1 MKELMAGLRKGVK
14 YLLRADSGFFDGDLL
29 DYLESVDAGYLIKV
43 KLRNLDQ
50 VLAKQ
55 NWVVSTKHPGWEEA
69 TFSHQCGT
77 WSKSRPFVAVRSLAK
92 IS

>member
-29 DYLESVDAGYLIKV
+29 DYLESVEAGYLIKV

-50 VLAKQ
+50 L
-55 NWVVSTKHPGWEEA
+55 W
-69 TFSHQCGT
+69 
-77 WSKSRPFVAVRSLAK
+77 
-92 IS
+92 